1 MRPEICSVEEPTRGW
16 PFADRMYPWV
26 LGEGDG
32 PHNYII
38 QAMGK
43 AERAMLNERY
53 GGMLAALCALNE
65 KWCMP

>member
-16 PFADRMYPWV
+16 PFADPMYPWV

-43 AERAMLNERY
+43 AERAMLNERHTD
-53 GGMLAALCALNE
+53 
-65 KWCMP
+65 W